1 MSSRLLVPPIKC
13 QGIKTKLVPEI
24 KNLVSDTDFDRWIEP
39 FCGSGVVALNIQ
51 PKKALLADTNVHII
65 QFYQDIQ
72 SRSITP
78 GGVKEFLT
86 EQGYHLKAKGE
97 THYYEIRERFNLSP
111 NSYDFLFLNRAC
123 FNGVMRFNRKG
134 YFNVPFCRK
143 PDRFAP
149 AYVTKIVNQI
159 RTITTVIHASD
170 WAFAAMDFQQSLSQV
185 ESNDMVYADPP
196 YMGRHVDY
204 FNSWSETHED
214 GLVTALQ
221 NLSCKF
227 ILSTWHSNEFRRNPL
242 IDKNWNSNGFHLFTK
257 EHFYHVGSHED
268 LRHAML
274 EALITNFALEVSQ
287 PAQSEYAQLRLLEL
301 PFKEYKI

>member
-1 MSSRLLVPPIKC
+1 
-13 QGIKTKLVPEI
+13 
-24 KNLVSDTDFDRWIEP
+24 
-39 FCGSGVVALNIQ
+39 
-51 PKKALLADTNVHII
+51 
-65 QFYQDIQ
+65 
-72 SRSITP
+72 
-78 GGVKEFLT
+78 
-86 EQGYHLKAKGE
+86 
-97 THYYEIRERFNLSP
+97 
-111 NSYDFLFLNRAC
+111 
-123 FNGVMRFNRKG
+123 MRFNRKG

-159 RTITTVIHASD
+159 RTIATVIHASD

-185 ESNDMVYADPP
+185 KSNDMVYADPP

-204 FNSWSETHED
+204 FNSWSDPHED
-214 GLVTALQ
+214 SLVNSLQ

-287 PAQSEYAQLRLLEL
+287 PAQPEYAQLRLLEL